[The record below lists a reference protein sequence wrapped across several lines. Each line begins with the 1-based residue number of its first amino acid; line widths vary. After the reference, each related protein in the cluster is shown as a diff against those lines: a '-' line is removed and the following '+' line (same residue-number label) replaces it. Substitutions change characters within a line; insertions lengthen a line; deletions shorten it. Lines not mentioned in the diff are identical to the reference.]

1 MNKTKIERLV
11 LFNLNLDYSFTELGF
26 IQKKTKQII
35 SRKDAGGGI
44 FCQNLNYK
52 TKNSLRD

>member
-26 IQKKTKQII
+26 ILKKTKQII
-35 SRKDAGGGI
+35 SRKDAVVVFSAKI
-44 FCQNLNYK
+44 
-52 TKNSLRD
+52 

>member
-26 IQKKTKQII
+26 ILKKTKQII

-44 FCQNLNYK
+44 NCQNLNYK

>member
-52 TKNSLRD
+52 TKTA